1 MSLMT
6 FLKSLIAP
14 GTLIGTMV
22 GIAFGHILTRHKE
35 DQEKRENEFRELL
48 GALATAYTMMQRYIV
63 KMKFGGENDAVEVS
77 TLTELESKLEQVK
90 LDSFRVLHDRIVI
103 ARELDSADIIQRW
116 AEAFHN
122 FERAGSG
129 QEGAERRFA
138 ERYFAI
144 RDILLKMA
152 RNERPYWQPWHIR
165 MRRRF
170 DGMVWN
176 WKKRR
181 RENRGS

>member
-1 MSLMT
+1 MSLT
-6 FLKSLIAP
+6 TVLAVWA
-14 GTLIGTMV
+14 GIGPLA
-22 GIAFGHILTRHKE
+22 GIYFGHRLTRQKE
-35 DQEKRENEFRELL
+35 DREKREREFREIL

-63 KMKFGGENDAVEVS
+63 KMKFGENDSIEVS

-103 ARELDSADIIQRW
+103 ARELDSADIIQQW

-122 FERAGSG
+122 FERAGSD
-129 QEGAERRFA
+129 QAAAERRFA

-144 RDILLKMA
+144 RNVLLKMA
-152 RNERPYWQPWHIR
+152 RNERPYWQPWYVR

-170 DGMVWN
+170 DGMVWS
-176 WKKRR
+176 WKKSR
-181 RENRGS
+181 RERTDS

>member
-1 MSLMT
+1 MT
-6 FLKSLIAP
+6 LTTALTVWAC
-14 GTLIGTMV
+14 IGPLA
-22 GIAFGHILTRHKE
+22 GIYLGHRLTRQKE
-35 DQEKRENEFRELL
+35 DREKRQSEFRELL

-63 KMKFGGENDAVEVS
+63 KMKFEGEKDALEVS

-103 ARELDSADIIQRW
+103 ARELDSADIIRRW

-122 FERAGSG
+122 FERAGSE
-129 QEGAERRFA
+129 QEGAEKRFA

-144 RDILLKMA
+144 RDILLRMA
-152 RNERPYWQPWHIR
+152 RNERPYWQPWYIR

-170 DGMVWN
+170 DGMVWS

-181 RENRGS
+181 RESGEM